1 LRLLPLEGAGASSSQ
16 GLGGIV
22 GPSFTTGSLT
32 VAAGAIFR
40 AVPPEVEDALTV
52 ALKMVAAAKRI
63 VAAAKSFVFAKA
75 LDIRVISVK

>member
-1 LRLLPLEGAGASSSQ
+1 VDYFRLLGLEGAGAGSSH

-32 VAAGAIFR
+32 VAAGAILS
-40 AVPPEVEDALTV
+40 AVPLEGEDALTV
-52 ALKMVAAAKRI
+52 ALKMVAAANRI

-75 LDIRVISVK
+75 LDI